1 MKAKKFWSLLLAA
14 SLTAGALAGCGGST
28 SGSKETTSE
37 NGKEASENSK
47 AAGDAGSTG
56 EEKGTDT
63 PAASGEQ
70 SSDGQSSD
78 GQSSDEQS
86 SGEAVTLDFWN
97 VFTGSDGDIL
107 REIVDNYNAANTD
120 NITINMDIM
129 PNDTLQQKLPA
140 AIATNTAPDFV
151 LFGIE
156 NIAPYVSND
165 SLEDISDFWETTGVD
180 KTNFQDNVV
189 DLSCVDGKL
198 YGVPMQYNVQ
208 YLYWNKD
215 MFTAAGLDP
224 ETPPATME
232 ELAQFAEKL
241 TDESKR
247 QYGLALPTNVT
258 YMQFLWANGGDAD
271 DPDKNENLLDS
282 EANVKTLEWLQDLA
296 VNKKVTPMNL
306 TGPDADTML
315 QAGQIAMYMSGPWQI
330 NGLKEAGINFGIAP
344 CVSGSAGAFSPAG
357 GCSYMIPKGIDD
369 TKKAAVY
376 KFMKYWL
383 SDDTLKEWSQRNG
396 FPVWSKSLME
406 DPEIKNDEVLNSIS
420 KATEIGRSY
429 NLGYSLASQIDN
441 DVMIPMFEK
450 VITGAAAPDAAL
462 GEAVTAM
469 DKVLGK

>member
-1 MKAKKFWSLLLAA
+1 MKAKKFWSVLLAA

-28 SGSKETTSE
+28 SGSKETASGNESTST
-37 NGKEASENSK
+37 K
-47 AAGDAGSTG
+47 GDGESGTAG

-63 PAASGEQ
+63 AAAGEQTSGEQ
-70 SSDGQSSD
+70 SSDG
-78 GQSSDEQS
+78 QS

-107 REIVDNYNAANTD
+107 REIVDNYNAVNTD
-120 NITINMDIM
+120 NITVNMDIM

-180 KTNFQDNVV
+180 KTNFLDNVV

-215 MFTAAGLDP
+215 MFEAAGLDP
-224 ETPPATME
+224 ETPPATMD

-271 DPDKNENLLDS
+271 DPVKNENLLDS

-344 CVSGSAGAFSPAG
+344 CVSGSDGAYSPAG
-357 GCSYMIPKGIDD
+357 GCSYMIPKGIDE

-396 FPVWSKSLME
+396 FPVWSKTLLE
-406 DPEIKNDEVLNSIS
+406 DPEIKDDEVLNSIS

>member
-1 MKAKKFWSLLLAA
+1 MKAKKFWSVLLAA

-28 SGSKETTSE
+28 SGGKETSGSE
-37 NGKEASENSK
+37 S
-47 AAGDAGSTG
+47 AGSTG
-56 EEKGTDT
+56 ATEAKSAGDEKKADT
-63 PAASGEQ
+63 EAASKDQSAGET
-70 SSDGQSSD
+70 
-78 GQSSDEQS
+78 S
-86 SGEAVTLDFWN
+86 SGEAVTLNFWN

-107 REIVDNYNAANTD
+107 REIVDNYNAVNTD

-180 KTNFQDNVV
+180 KTNFLDNVV

-215 MFTAAGLDP
+215 MFEAAGLDP
-224 ETPPATME
+224 ETPPATMD

-247 QYGLALPTNVT
+247 QYGLALPTNGT

-271 DPDKNENLLDS
+271 DPEKNENLLDS
-282 EANVKTLEWLQDLA
+282 KANVKTLEWLQDLA

-344 CVSGSAGAFSPAG
+344 CVAGSDGAYSPAG
-357 GCSYMIPKGIDD
+357 GCSYMIPKGIDE

-383 SDDTLKEWSQRNG
+383 TDDTLKEWSQRNG
-396 FPVWSKSLME
+396 FPVWSKSLLE